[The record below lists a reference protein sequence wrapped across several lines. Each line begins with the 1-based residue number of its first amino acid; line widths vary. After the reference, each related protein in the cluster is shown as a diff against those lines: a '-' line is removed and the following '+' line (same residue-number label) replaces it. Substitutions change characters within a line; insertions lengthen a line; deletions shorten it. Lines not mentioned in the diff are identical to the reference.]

1 MESYLYCNRI
11 IIFNVKKES
20 IGTKIVVGVI
30 VAILVLIIG
39 NIVDDYMN
47 PPEAIPVAQYNNE
60 KVCPTNLYFWPYGDK
75 TVSFSLRFQ
84 NTGDDGTLFVTIYSD
99 KLLSRA
105 SDEEEFNSSS
115 TKQWFMNSKQ
125 CGDFKFELKQKED
138 IKNFESFTV
147 SFSYGCYEEIV
158 GRTFYGKQHTS
169 CCNYQKEQYSSNYI
183 LLNQICS

>member
-1 MESYLYCNRI
+1 M
-11 IIFNVKKES
+11 KKES
-20 IGTKIVVGVI
+20 IGKKIAIPVI

-39 NIVDDYMN
+39 NTVNDYMN

-75 TVSFSLRFQ
+75 TASFSLRFQ

-105 SDEEEFNSSS
+105 SGEEEFQSNS
-115 TKQWFMNSKQ
+115 TQQWFMNSKQ
-125 CGDFKFELKQKED
+125 CGDFNFELKQRGD
-138 IKNFESFTV
+138 IKNFENFTV
-147 SFSYGCYEEIV
+147 SFSCGCYEEIV
-158 GRTFYGKQHTS
+158 GRTFYGKQHT
-169 CCNYQKEQYSSNYI
+169 CYCNYQKEQDSSNYI

>member
-1 MESYLYCNRI
+1 M
-11 IIFNVKKES
+11 KKES
-20 IGTKIVVGVI
+20 IGTKIAVPVI

-39 NIVDDYMN
+39 NIVNDYMN
-47 PPEAIPVAQYNNE
+47 PPEAIPIAQYNE
-60 KVCPTNLYFWPYGDK
+60 KVCPTNLYFWPYEDK
-75 TVSFSLRFQ
+75 IASFSLRFQ

-105 SDEEEFNSSS
+105 SGEEEFHSNS

-125 CGDFKFELKQKED
+125 CGDFNFELKQRED
-138 IKNFESFTV
+138 IKNFENFTV

-158 GRTFYGKQHTS
+158 GITSPGKQHTTY
-169 CCNYQKEQYSSNYI
+169 CNYQKGQDSSNYI